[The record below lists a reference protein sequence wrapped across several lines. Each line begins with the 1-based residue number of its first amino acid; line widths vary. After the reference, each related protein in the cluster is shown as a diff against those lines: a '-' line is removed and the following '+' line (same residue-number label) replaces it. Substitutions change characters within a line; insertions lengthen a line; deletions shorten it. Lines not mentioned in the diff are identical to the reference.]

1 MTKSTRGF
9 ASMDGESLRAIS
21 SRGGKAAHAQG
32 TAHEWTSSEA
42 REAARKGRMAARR
55 RNNKGHDANPELK
68 TEK

>member
-1 MTKSTRGF
+1 MDDETR
-9 ASMDGESLRAIS
+9 RAIS

-42 REAARKGRMAARR
+42 REAAKKGRMSVRR
-55 RNNKGHDANPELK
+55 RNNNNNKGHGVNRPLD